1 MGRPRIHD
9 DALAARLLECAA
21 ETVSS
26 QGVRALSL
34 RTLAREARTS
44 TAAVYS
50 LFGGKPGLLAALYK
64 QAFARLEEAQAAVGA
79 SSDPV
84 EDLVRLGLAYREVA
98 IADPNGYRI
107 MFSDEVRPDT
117 LDADTVQ
124 VGSRTFDHLLD
135 AVRRAV
141 VAGLFPQNP
150 PAQSIATALWAN
162 VHGLVSLEL
171 GRFVPPQAGEPAAVF
186 EDAVRAAVTGW
197 TGTRRAP
204 D

>member
-9 DALAARLLECAA
+9 DALAARLLELAA

-26 QGVRALSL
+26 RGVRALSL

-64 QAFARLEEAQAAVGA
+64 EAFARLEGAQARVGIGP
-79 SSDPV
+79 DPV
-84 EDLVRLGLAYREVA
+84 EDIVRLGLAYRDVA
-98 IADPNGYRI
+98 LADPNGYRI

-117 LDADTVQ
+117 LDSDTVRL
-124 VGSRTFDHLLD
+124 GARTFDHLLE
-135 AVRRAV
+135 AVQRAV
-141 VAGLFPQNP
+141 DAGQYPEAP
-150 PAQSIATALWAN
+150 PAASIATALWAN

-171 GRFVPPQAGEPAAVF
+171 GRFVPPQAGDPAAVF
-186 EDAVRAAVTGW
+186 EDAVRATVTGW
-197 TGTRRAP
+197 ATRVR
-204 D
+204 